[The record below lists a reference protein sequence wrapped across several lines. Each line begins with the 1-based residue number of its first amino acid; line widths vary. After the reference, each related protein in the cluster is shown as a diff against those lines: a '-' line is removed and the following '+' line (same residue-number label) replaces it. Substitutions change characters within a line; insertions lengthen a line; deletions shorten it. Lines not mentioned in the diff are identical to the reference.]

1 MKTKTKKQKNKNL
14 EKGYTLVELLAVMI
28 VLAALGTILG
38 SIIISVFR
46 GTNKTNAIT
55 VVRQNGNFAINQMSK
70 MIRNAKRFE
79 GVSEDGVIYEGTCVL
94 PSVGAGTPT
103 PTPKQYKYLQ
113 IVSFEN
119 DARVTFSCRAGS
131 GTNAGYIASS
141 SASIT
146 SSGSITN
153 EPLIDTNQVSLNPID
168 ASSCYFICSQDS
180 LAQDPILYINFDLST
195 KSELGSTTFLENKSG
210 ILNFQTT
217 IHIRH

>member
-1 MKTKTKKQKNKNL
+1 MKTKKIKQKNRDL

-79 GVSEDGVIYEGTCVL
+79 GVSEDGVTYEGTCVL

-103 PTPKQYKYLQ
+103 PTPKHYKYLQ
-113 IVSFEN
+113 IISFEN

-131 GTNAGYIASS
+131 GTTAGYIASS
-141 SASIT
+141 SASIAGT
-146 SSGSITN
+146 GISN

-168 ASSCYFICSQDS
+168 ASSCYFICSQDN

-195 KSELGSTTFLENKSG
+195 KSELGSSTFLENKSG
-210 ILNFQTT
+210 VLNFQTT
-217 IHIRH
+217 IHLRN